1 MNSAARRTR
10 KTLDL
15 VAYHNERAALAVM
28 RMAERMECQVLRG
41 ELLEVIHSLNQDA
54 ADLRQVR
61 QVLDV
66 DERRRA

>member
-28 RMAERMECQVLRG
+28 KMAERMDCQVLRG
-41 ELLEVIHSLNQDA
+41 ELLKVIHSLNQDA

-61 QVLDV
+61 QALDV